1 MDRRHTLFVR
11 LNRAEQ
17 EVVRRAAA
25 IEQLRISEYV
35 RGVVRRDAERL
46 LGAAQLRTL
55 LAEFA
60 ITRPTP

>member
-1 MDRRHTLFVR
+1 MDRPHTLYVK

-17 EVVRRAAA
+17 QVVRRAAA
-25 IEQLRISEYV
+25 VEQLRIAEYV
-35 RGVVRRDAERL
+35 RSIVRRDAERL

-60 ITRPTP
+60 PDSAA